1 MGQLAMNSSDGA
13 GLSLADGVFVF
24 QRIANTALL
33 RAEIARVVE
42 AAPFRHM
49 SVKGGKTMSAAMSNC
64 GTLGWTSDASGY
76 RYSATDPLTGKPWP
90 TMPLAFKELAARC
103 AALAGFANFM
113 PDACLINRYDA
124 KAQMGLH
131 QDRDERDFSQPIVS
145 VSIGADAEFFLGGL
159 KRTDRTEKILL
170 SDGDVLVWGGPA
182 RLRFH
187 GVKTPR
193 VGADPAIAERLNL
206 TLRKAG

>member
-1 MGQLAMNSSDGA
+1 MQNAMMLSDEA
-13 GLSLADGVFVF
+13 TQKLADGVFVF
-24 QRIANTALL
+24 QRIADTDLL
-33 RAEIARVVE
+33 RIEIARIAE

-49 SVKGGKTMSAAMSNC
+49 GVKGGKTMSAAMSNC
-64 GTLGWTSDASGY
+64 GALGWTSDSSGY
-76 RYSATDPLTGKPWP
+76 RYSATDPLTRKPWP
-90 TMPLAFKELAARC
+90 AMPTAFKELATRC
-103 AALAGFANFM
+103 AALAGFANFV

-159 KRTDRTEKILL
+159 KRTDRTEKIML

-187 GVKTPR
+187 GVKSPR
-193 VGADPAIAERLNL
+193 IGADPAIAERLNL

>member
-1 MGQLAMNSSDGA
+1 MGQLSMNSSDGI
-13 GLSLADGVFVF
+13 GLNLADGVYLF
-24 QRIANTALL
+24 QHIADSAVL
-33 RAEIARVVE
+33 RAEIVRVVE

-49 SVKGGKTMSAAMSNC
+49 TIKGGKTMSAAMSNC
-64 GTLGWTSDASGY
+64 GALGWTSDAAGY
-76 RYSATDPLTGKPWP
+76 RYSATDPLTGKSWP
-90 TMPLAFKELAARC
+90 AMPFAFKELATRC
-103 AALAGFANFM
+103 AALAGFVNFV

-145 VSIGADAEFFLGGL
+145 VSVGADAEFFLGGL

-170 SDGDVLVWGGPA
+170 SDGDVLVWGGVA

-187 GVKTPR
+187 GVKSPR
-193 VGADPAIAERLNL
+193 VGADSATAERLNL
-206 TLRKAG
+206 TLRRAG

>member
-1 MGQLAMNSSDGA
+1 MVLSSDVA
-13 GLSLADGVFVF
+13 QELADGVFLF
-24 QRIANTALL
+24 QRFADTNLL
-33 RAEIARVVE
+33 RTEIARVVD

-49 SVKGGKTMSAAMSNC
+49 AVKGGKTMSAAMSNC
-64 GTLGWTSDASGY
+64 GGFGWTSDSTGY
-76 RYSATDPLTGKPWP
+76 CYSTTDPLTGKPWP
-90 TMPLAFKELAARC
+90 AMPLMFRELATRC
-103 AALAGFANFM
+103 AALAGFAYFL
-113 PDACLINRYDA
+113 PDACLINRYGA

-145 VSIGADAEFFLGGL
+145 VSIGADAEFFLGGF

-187 GVKTPR
+187 GVKSPR
-193 VGADPAIAERLNL
+193 VGTGPAIAERLNL

>member
-1 MGQLAMNSSDGA
+1 LSDDA
-13 GLSLADGVFVF
+13 VQKLADGVFLF
-24 QRIANTALL
+24 QRIADTVLL
-33 RAEIARVVE
+33 RVEIAHVVE
-42 AAPFRHM
+42 AAPFRRM

-64 GTLGWTSDASGY
+64 GALGWTSDSSGY
-76 RYSATDPLTGKPWP
+76 RYSATDPMTGKPWP
-90 TMPLAFKELAARC
+90 AMPPAFSDLATRC
-103 AALAGFANFM
+103 AALAGFANFV
-113 PDACLINRYDA
+113 PDACLINRYDTN
-124 KAQMGLH
+124 AQMGLH

-159 KRTDRTEKILL
+159 KRTDRAEKILL

-187 GVKTPR
+187 GVKSPR
-193 VGADPAIAERLNL
+193 IGADPAIAERLNL